1 MTPNLAKIIL
11 ILFALL
17 MVVYGLYI
25 SLGALRNWNSF
36 NKSYKR
42 IDLVAIFG
50 DFGRV
55 LYIVIGLGIFV
66 MATFCLLGLLQFG
79 PLSKYFIFGQ

>member
-17 MVVYGLYI
+17 MIVYGLYI
-25 SLGALRNWNSF
+25 AFGAMRNWDNF
-36 NKSYKR
+36 NKARKR
-42 IDLVAIFG
+42 IDLIAIFG

-55 LYIVIGLGIFV
+55 LYVVFGFAIFIA
-66 MATFCLLGLLQFG
+66 ATLCLLGLLQIG
-79 PLSKYFIFGQ
+79 PLAQYYTFRQ